1 MSRILILLASL
12 LVVGNVYALP
22 PCPTSGV
29 FHNCFG
35 TFTFTNGNEYV
46 GEWKDDKRHGYGTFR
61 FADGDQHVGEY
72 KDGKPNGQGAYTWA
86 DGDKYVGEYKDGK
99 PNGQGAYTW
108 ADGDKYVGEYKD
120 GKPWEG
126 IEYSASGKVQETY
139 SNGEPCRGCE
149 PTARQLALV
158 REIDPSLITA
168 ALPPCPTS
176 GYFDNCF
183 GTYTYDDGNEY
194 VGEYKDDKRHGHGT
208 YIFGPGEFEGDKYV
222 GEWKDDNPWEGIEY
236 SASGKVQGTYS
247 NGEPCTGCE
256 PTARQLALVREIDP
270 SHIVGSDQ
278 WCASY
283 PSSVACKE
291 TATGSESNL
300 RLSGTGTGF
309 VVNPD
314 YVVTADHV
322 LDGCNEVAIVHAHQK
337 TATQAVARDRSNDLG
352 LLRLDKTFLH
362 TAKLRGG
369 RSIRLG
375 ERVSNYGYPLFGDIS
390 TSATITEGNIN
401 NLSGLGNDSTVMQ
414 FDAPTQPGNSGGP
427 VLDSSGNVVGVAI
440 YILSKEYADATGH
453 IAQNVNFA
461 VKSTIVENFLQS
473 NNVPFERADPTEKFD
488 LPDLA
493 EKAETFTVLVEC
505 WE

>member
-1 MSRILILLASL
+1 M
-12 LVVGNVYALP
+12 
-22 PCPTSGV
+22 
-29 FHNCFG
+29 
-35 TFTFTNGNEYV
+35 
-46 GEWKDDKRHGYGTFR
+46 
-61 FADGDQHVGEY
+61 
-72 KDGKPNGQGAYTWA
+72 
-86 DGDKYVGEYKDGK
+86 YVGEYKDG
-99 PNGQGAYTW
+99 
-108 ADGDKYVGEYKD
+108 
-120 GKPWEG
+120 
-126 IEYSASGKVQETY
+126 
-139 SNGEPCRGCE
+139 
-149 PTARQLALV
+149 
-158 REIDPSLITA
+158 
-168 ALPPCPTS
+168 
-176 GYFDNCF
+176 
-183 GTYTYDDGNEY
+183 
-194 VGEYKDDKRHGHGT
+194 
-208 YIFGPGEFEGDKYV
+208 
-222 GEWKDDNPWEGIEY
+222 NPWEGIQY
-236 SASGKVQGTYS
+236 SASGKVQGTHS
-247 NGEPCTGCE
+247 NGEPCRGCE

-322 LDGCNEVAIVHAHQK
+322 VDGCNEVAIVHAHQK
-337 TATQAVARDRSNDLG
+337 TATQTVARDRSNDLG